1 MNELNKFRFYYY
13 KLEYLLNYMSNKIK
27 TASSLSADST
37 EVRYQKALKEIT
49 KLIGLNTELRD
60 EVNK

>member
-1 MNELNKFRFYYY
+1 
-13 KLEYLLNYMSNKIK
+13 MSNKIK

-60 EVNK
+60 